1 MERYRICSGELSG
14 FWMYTMVPFT
24 ITQFLAFAKVDKEEG
39 YVRGQTA
46 SFGWRHAQQEESG
59 VLVIECIGS

>member
-1 MERYRICSGELSG
+1 
-14 FWMYTMVPFT
+14 MVPFT